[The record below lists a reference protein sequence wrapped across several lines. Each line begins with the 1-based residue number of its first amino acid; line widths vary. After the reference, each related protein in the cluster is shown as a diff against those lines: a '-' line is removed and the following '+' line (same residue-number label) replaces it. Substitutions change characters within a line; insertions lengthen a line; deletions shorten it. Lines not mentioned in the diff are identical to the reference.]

1 MLKPRIFNGLIAV
14 LLSATGVATIPITA
28 SAQEPTPGTSPST
41 PPDPLTRRG
50 KMDPHHPLH
59 IGSAYYP
66 KESLKHR
73 EEGRCALAFYINAE
87 GSVLAAQLLKST
99 GFPHLDTACMESPIG
114 IPVLPAKLN
123 GTPIAGWSE
132 FKIVWLLGPPQF
144 TQYPPLEKSAV
155 PRVSEDYELQVGEKY
170 YPEAARAKHQKGYCV
185 VHTTGDPT
193 GAVREARITHST
205 NTAIL
210 DKACIDAVT
219 PARFTPELQN
229 GTPVEDSTDIAIYW

>member
-1 MLKPRIFNGLIAV
+1 MERPHKLAAIV
-14 LLSATGVATIPITA
+14 SLLLVA
-28 SAQEPTPGTSPST
+28 SAAAAQESVPSPST
-41 PPDPLTRRG
+41 PADPLTRRG

-66 KESLKHR
+66 KESLNHR
-73 EEGRCALAFYINAE
+73 EEGRCVLAFYINAD

-99 GFPHLDTACMESPIG
+99 GFPHLDTACIESPIDV
-114 IPVLPAKLN
+114 PVLPAKLN

-132 FKIVWLLGPPQF
+132 FKIVWLLGPPRF

-155 PRVSEDYELQVGEKY
+155 PRVPEDYELQVGEKY
-170 YPEAARAKHQKGYCV
+170 YPESARAKHHKGYCV
-185 VHTTGDPT
+185 VHTTVDPT

-205 NTAIL
+205 SSAIL